1 MNLLAT
7 AIASLLLARLGY
19 EYVPWWGNMLLAIW
33 IWCFGANVGSFMN
46 VVIFRVPAGMSVV
59 YPGSKCPKCLNH
71 IAWYDNIPVLSW
83 LWLRAQCRHCAL
95 PISSRYPTIE
105 AIVAAIFLVL
115 AFVQPVSGGMN
126 LPYLG
131 GRSHRGL
138 DFSLWLMY
146 SYHVLLL
153 CVLICAAM
161 IRYDQQRT
169 PRRLYVP
176 TLLVG
181 VVAPAIWSIIPSL
194 QEQFQYNWLP
204 LRPVAFNAVSG
215 MNLIPLQVSLI
226 NSVIGTSV
234 GAMLGLVL
242 ARVGKAERRRL
253 DTAETPAVVL
263 VGLFLGWQAVC
274 ALVAMATISDLLTLI
289 ATRMARS
296 TKQLPWTGHLA
307 TMSLIYLLSWGWLVD
322 AFPWFGDEVMITTY
336 GITVAVGAV
345 GIILNAAASHLVA
358 RNEFVESS
366 YFAKPLA
373 RKSTLD
379 RNESPMPRPI
389 EGNTHAILNSP
400 SYRLA
405 EEDTDFLKQAA
416 LRPVRLQLELLKPEM
431 GLTEQGIN
439 STIIAFGGAQIVE
452 RQEAESRL
460 ARAQQALADAID
472 DPQAKRAVERAER
485 VLAKSHYY
493 DAAREFSRLV
503 SSSCQ
508 INGECD
514 YVITT
519 GGGPGV
525 MEAANRGAYDVGA
538 KSIGLNIT
546 LPHEQVPNPY
556 ITPELCFQ
564 FHYFALRKMHFLLRA
579 KALVVFPGGFGTLDE
594 LFDALTLRQ
603 THLVQAIPIILFGK
617 EYWSHVI
624 DFQFL
629 ADEGVIADEHL
640 DLIDFA
646 ETPEEAWDIITRFH
660 RHGLPNEQA

>member
-7 AIASLLLARLGY
+7 AIASLLFARIGY
-19 EYVPWWGNMLLAIW
+19 EYVPWWGNLLLAIW

-289 ATRMARS
+289 ATRMCRS
-296 TKQLPWTGHLA
+296 TKQFPWTGHLA

-452 RQEAESRL
+452 QQEAESRL